1 MRRCCGGGTSDQASD
16 CSSTFL
22 PDPSDLQQEKKR
34 AGANPYKTATMYA
47 RHVIASYLL
56 IGINVKLD
64 LGMLLARRMG
74 NDTG

>member
-1 MRRCCGGGTSDQASD
+1 MEVELQTKLQTALRLFSLIRMI
-16 CSSTFL
+16 CSKK
-22 PDPSDLQQEKKR
+22 KKR
-34 AGANPYKTATMYA
+34 AGANPYETATMYA